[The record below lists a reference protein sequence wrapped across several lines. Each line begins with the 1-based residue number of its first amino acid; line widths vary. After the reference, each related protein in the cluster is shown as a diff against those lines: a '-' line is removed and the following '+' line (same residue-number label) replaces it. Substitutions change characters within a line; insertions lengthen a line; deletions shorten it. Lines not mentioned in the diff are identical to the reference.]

1 MLKVFVIAYVAAEFG
16 ALIHGM
22 LLELPHGLP
31 DDHALPVVL
40 VALVGELTEVNAVGQ
55 HLIDIL
61 HEIALGTTPRTL
73 HILRVLGLLELDL
86 AMLAEQF
93 VAITALKGLIWEVAT
108 HHTEYFFC
116 HLTLQFVLNFVHLN
130 VKLGDWLWPHNSVH
144 GFVTDNHV

>member
-1 MLKVFVIAYVAAEFG
+1 MTREFGTIKVSNAGLALDHNFRAFSLDMLKQLSPCHMLKVFVIAYVAAEFG

-73 HILRVLGLLELDL
+73 YILRVLGLLELDL

-93 VAITALKGLIWEVAT
+93 VAITAL
-108 HHTEYFFC
+108 
-116 HLTLQFVLNFVHLN
+116 
-130 VKLGDWLWPHNSVH
+130 
-144 GFVTDNHV
+144 